1 MNLVKRPYGN
11 PDLFDPA
18 SVRVM
23 GVINTTP
30 DSFSDGGH
38 FFDSIRAVEQGLK
51 LAEEGADILDI
62 GGESTRPGAE
72 PVPESEEIRRVI
84 PVITALAE
92 SVSIP
97 ISIDTY
103 KSDVA
108 KEAIAAGASI
118 VNDISAM
125 TFDRQM
131 AQIVAESECDVILM
145 HILGTPRDMQKNPVY
160 DNLLEDIATFLHG
173 RVDFALK
180 SGISQDKI
188 WVDPGIG
195 FGKRQTEE
203 HRDNF
208 EILANLPHFRGI
220 GSNLVVGTSRKSF
233 IGKALGG
240 VSAEARLYGGLGTFA
255 WAALFGADVL
265 RVHDVAPAVEM
276 LKLMGEIHSSFRKEG
291 RQ

>member
-1 MNLVKRPYGN
+1 MDVAKSPYGN
-11 PDLFDPA
+11 PELFNPA
-18 SVRVM
+18 SVQVM

-30 DSFSDGGH
+30 DSFSDGGL

-72 PVPESEEIRRVI
+72 PVDETEEIRRVI

-92 SVSIP
+92 NTSIP

-103 KSDVA
+103 KSNVA
-108 KEAIAAGASI
+108 KEAVSAGASI

-125 TFDRQM
+125 TFDPDM
-131 AQIVAESECDVILM
+131 ARIVAESGCDLILM
-145 HILGTPRDMQKNPVY
+145 HILGTPRDMQRNPVY
-160 DNLLEDIATFLHG
+160 DNLLEEIATYLRG

-208 EILANLPHFRGI
+208 EILAHLPHFRGI
-220 GSNLVVGTSRKSF
+220 GSKLVVGTSRKSF

-240 VSAEARLYGGLGTFA
+240 VSADARLYGGLGTFA
-255 WAALFGADVL
+255 WSALFGADVL
-265 RVHDVAPAVEM
+265 RVHDVAPTIEM
-276 LKLMGEIHSSFRKEG
+276 LKLMSEIYSSFRKEG
-291 RQ
+291 RL